1 MGGFTEEEIAAEL
14 RRRSNEMAKIE
25 ANRVER
31 ALQDELSRCDTVCL
45 MCCTPVESYLTTD
58 PENPLCDVCLGD

>member
-14 RRRSNEMAKIE
+14 RRRSNETAKIE
-25 ANRVER
+25 ADR
-31 ALQDELSRCDTVCL
+31 AEKARQDELSRCDTVCL
-45 MCCTPVESYLTTD
+45 MCCTPVVSYLTTD

>member
-1 MGGFTEEEIAAEL
+1 MGGFTEDEIAAEL

-25 ANRVER
+25 IDRANKFR
-31 ALQDELSRCDTVCL
+31 QDELSRCDTVCL
-45 MCCTPVESYLTTD
+45 HCGTPVVSYLTTD